1 MITGD
6 ENKSY
11 GDAQHK
17 FDGDHETWKF
27 YMEWLTQ
34 YFAANNVES
43 ADEQHAILLSVCGP
57 TSYQLIRNIL
67 ASVKP
72 TEVIF

>member
-6 ENKSY
+6 DNKSY

-17 FDGDHETWKF
+17 FDGDHETWKS
-27 YMEWLTQ
+27 YTERLTQ
-34 YFAANNVES
+34 YFAANDVES

-57 TSYQLIRNIL
+57 ISTYREHSGTSEAY
-67 ASVKP
+67 
-72 TEVIF
+72 